1 VNVVE
6 LVPQER
12 STAPALMRPAEVA
25 EYLAISRS
33 KVYALLAA
41 DGLPGIVRIGS
52 SVRCRRASLDAW
64 LERQA
69 NGGEAVN
76 G

>member
-1 VNVVE
+1 MNVVE

-41 DGLPGIVRIGS
+41 DGLPGIMRIGT
-52 SVRCRRASLDAW
+52 SVRVHRATLAVW

-69 NGGEAVN
+69 TGQAGE
-76 G
+76 GS